1 MRTINVKKNCANYR
15 ERITE
20 CRRCKGGDAP
30 YKECYT
36 AKYFSRLHILILG
49 FLLLP
54 ALASGYTIKA
64 TGHIRVRI
72 VEPEI
77 VQTQT
82 VVYTEV
88 GPTAQVVF

>member
-1 MRTINVKKNCANYR
+1 MKLLA
-15 ERITE
+15 
-20 CRRCKGGDAP
+20 
-30 YKECYT
+30 
-36 AKYFSRLHILILG
+36 ILG
-49 FLLLP
+49 LLVTP
-54 ALASGYTIKA
+54 IMANGYTIKA

-77 VQTQT
+77 VQTPT